1 MFHLKTL
8 VKSAATRQ
16 DLAYLTKF
24 APIVASQAVRGYATH
39 KIPDHLK
46 DVPTAPDPKFFDM
59 VEYFFH
65 RGCQV
70 VEEQLV
76 SEMKEKTSLENK
88 RKKVQ
93 GILNLMQPC
102 DHIIEIAFPLRRDN
116 GNYEIITCYRAQHST
131 HKTPT
136 KGGM

>member
-1 MFHLKTL
+1 MFHLK
-8 VKSAATRQ
+8 KIAQSAAARQ
-16 DLAYLTKF
+16 DLAHLIKF
-24 APIVASQAVRGYATH
+24 TPLVGLQSRSYSLIE
-39 KIPDHLK
+39 IPDRIK
-46 DVPTAPDPKFFDM
+46 TVPTDRDPKFFDM

-70 VEEQLV
+70 LEEELV
-76 SEMKEKTSLENK
+76 NGIKEKTSLDMK

-93 GILNLMQPC
+93 GILSLMQPC
-102 DHIIEIAFPLRRDN
+102 DHIIEISFPLRRDN

-136 KGGM
+136 KGGA